1 MSAYNHNVDEK
12 HMLSGADMVP
22 VEEHRPYS
30 SGNSSGSAHRDVVDE
45 KAMAELDDLDAHNVR
60 GGWQPTEEQTRIQRK
75 MRRKL
80 DFTLLPVLT
89 IIYLFNALDKGN
101 LGNAKTGTL
110 VEDLHLKGNEYYLT
124 TMIFYV
130 PFCLCGI
137 PLSLIIKRYSAARV
151 IPMLMFGFGAL
162 SLIQAG
168 VHNFGG
174 LFALRMLLG
183 IAESPMLPG
192 VVFYLSTFYTRGEL
206 AGRVGIF
213 YAAAAISGAFSGLIA
228 YGVFQI
234 KHPSISGW
242 RILFIVEGAATCI
255 FAVFA
260 FFILPRHTQTA
271 WMLTA
276 EEKAVAKERIERD
289 ASVSVSEKLDIR
301 DALRPFRD
309 WRYAVWAAIS
319 FTLGVPLVGVNTFLP
334 QIVARLQYSTVK
346 TNLYTVAPNVCG
358 AVFLII
364 LTQSS
369 DRFRERGLHSCFA
382 LVVGLVGWICLAV
395 IPTTNVHATYGAVF
409 LAAMGASAPSVL
421 TATWYTN
428 NTSSESRRALL
439 AAVMIALANAAGLV
453 STNIFRSEWE
463 PEYTPSLAISGA
475 FCGVCLLIT
484 FSWTMYMRVDN
495 ARRNRRQGNNLH
507 AKDVATSELAK
518 GQVSPYF
525 RWSV

>member
-1 MSAYNHNVDEK
+1 MSKIEEYIPSTSHQSIQPQDSFEKIHDEK
-12 HMLSGADMVP
+12 LNETMMEKGRIRTD
-22 VEEHRPYS
+22 EDYS
-30 SGNSSGSAHRDVVDE
+30 TSYDGGDE
-45 KAMAELDDLDAHNVR
+45 KVL
-60 GGWQPTEEQTRIQRK
+60 GGWKPTEEQVKVQK
-75 MRRKL
+75 SMRRKL
-80 DFTLLPVLT
+80 DFTLLPILT
-89 IIYLFNALDKGN
+89 IVYLFNALDKGN

-110 VEDLHLKGNEYYLT
+110 VQDLHLKGDQYYLI

-137 PLSLIIKRYSAARV
+137 PLTLVIKKYSAARV
-151 IPMLMFGFGAL
+151 IPILMFGFGSL
-162 SLIQAG
+162 SMIQAG
-168 VHNFGG
+168 VINFGG
-174 LFALRMLLG
+174 LFGLRMLLG

-234 KHPSISGW
+234 KNPPISAW
-242 RILFIVEGAATCI
+242 RILFLIEGAATCA
-255 FAVFA
+255 FAIFA
-260 FFILPRHTQTA
+260 FFVLPRNSQSA
-271 WMLTA
+271 WMLN
-276 EEKAVAKERIERD
+276 EKEKEVAKERIEKD

-319 FTLGVPLVGVNTFLP
+319 FTLGVPLVSVNTFLP
-334 QIVARLQYSTVK
+334 QIVARLGYNTVK

-358 AVFLII
+358 AVFLLI
-364 LTQSS
+364 LTQFS

-382 LVVGLVGWICLAV
+382 LVVGLAGWISLAV
-395 IPTTNVHATYGAVF
+395 IPPSNVHATYGAIF

-453 STNIFRSEWE
+453 STNIFQAKWE
-463 PEYTPSLAISGA
+463 PDYTPSLAISGA
-475 FCGVCLLIT
+475 FCGLCLIIT
-484 FSWTMYMRVDN
+484 FTWTMYLRFDN
-495 ARRNRRQGNNLH
+495 SRRNRIQGVQLK
-507 AKDVATSELAK
+507 AQDVATSELAK
-518 GQVSPYF
+518 GWKSPHF
-525 RWSV
+525 RWTT